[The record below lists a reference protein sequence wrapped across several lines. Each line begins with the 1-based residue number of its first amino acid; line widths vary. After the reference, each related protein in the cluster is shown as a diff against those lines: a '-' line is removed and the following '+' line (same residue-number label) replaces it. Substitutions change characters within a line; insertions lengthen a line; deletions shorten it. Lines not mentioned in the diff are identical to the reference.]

1 MQTPLAIDVRHATV
15 AANGTEIL
23 RDLTWQVARGE
34 RWFILGANG
43 AGKTTLV
50 KTILGLVWPRRG
62 GNVAVLGCRYGQDD
76 LQAARDKIAW
86 ASPFLST
93 WMQSDGGENMT
104 VLDAVLTGADAS
116 VQRYRAATAGENER
130 ARAALEKMG
139 AAHLAARPFARC
151 SSGEQVKAL
160 IARAMMRDP
169 ELLILDETCVHL
181 DLQSRE
187 ALLAA
192 VDGLAAAAPATTML
206 FVTQRLEEITP
217 TFAQGLI
224 LAGGR
229 IAAQGPRAEILTSE
243 NLRLAFP
250 GLSLRLLPGPGGR
263 LWPLPE

>member
-1 MQTPLAIDVRHATV
+1 MLACEDAATGL
-15 AANGTEIL
+15 AL
-23 RDLTWQVARGE
+23 
-34 RWFILGANG
+34 
-43 AGKTTLV
+43 LV
-50 KTILGLVWPRRG
+50 SLGLYAVFFVCLLLG
-62 GNVAVLGCRYGQDD
+62 GHAYG
-76 LQAARDKIAW
+76 
-86 ASPFLST
+86 SPWHLYWNQF
-93 WMQSDGGENMT
+93 
-104 VLDAVLTGADAS
+104 GADAS